1 MLNCSFLIDEMKF
14 TCKIPSM
21 KKICLWIVLPIA
33 LLAAACGVMRE
44 NALKNESYQLWSF
57 GQDLSFFSKYGVD
70 TVILGEGES
79 LVCVS
84 PEWQGRV
91 MTSTFSGIEG
101 SSIGWINRPL
111 IAFKKDDLQMSQ
123 AGGEDRF
130 WIGPQAG
137 EFSVFAQTSNLYSND
152 VRGAPDALSVEPWK
166 LVSRTSTR
174 ARLEKEA
181 KFENAL
187 GKVLSVKAERE
198 VSVLNRANV
207 GEILGLEIPESV
219 SMVAYQSF
227 NKLTNTGDAQWS
239 EKTGML
245 NISVQSCFN
254 ANRSVNVFVPYE
266 RGELSKLGNIVSDD
280 FYDSSTEGRLYIE
293 ESFIRFKT
301 DGKSLSAIGVSQER
315 SQGIVLSY
323 DMHNNILTVVIYIR
337 PSEKMR
343 YLASS
348 WRRSMADNGDAVSV
362 FNNGTRSQG
371 SFGADAYYE
380 ISTHSPALSLSPGKS
395 QFHIQRTFHFS
406 GSEYDL
412 GIIAYKLAGITMAQL
427 RGERP
432 E

>member
-1 MLNCSFLIDEMKF
+1 
-14 TCKIPSM
+14 M
-21 KKICLWIVLPIA
+21 KKFCLWIILP
-33 LLAAACGVMRE
+33 LAMFAASCGIIRE
-44 NALKNESYQLWSF
+44 SALKNESYQLWSF
-57 GQDLSFFSKYGVD
+57 GQDLSFFSKYKVD
-70 TVILGEGES
+70 TIILGEGNS

-91 MTSTFSGIEG
+91 MTSTFGGVEG

-111 IAFKKDDLQMSQ
+111 IAFKKDDLQISQ
-123 AGGEDRF
+123 VGGEDRF

-137 EFSVFAQTSNLYSND
+137 DFSIFAQTSNLYSND
-152 VRGAPDALSVEPWK
+152 VRGAPEALSVDPWT
-166 LVSRTSTR
+166 LVSKSTTR
-174 ARLEKEA
+174 ARFEKTA
-181 KFENAL
+181 KFENAM

-198 VSVLNRANV
+198 VSLLNRTNV
-207 GEILGLEIPESV
+207 SEILGIEIPESV

-227 NKLTNTGDAQWS
+227 NKLTNTGDIQWS
-239 EKTGML
+239 EKIGML

-266 RGELSKLGNIVSDD
+266 RGELAKLGNIVSDD

-343 YLASS
+343 YLPSS
-348 WRRSMADNGDAVSV
+348 WRRSIEANGDAISV
-362 FNNGTRSQG
+362 FNNGARSQG
-371 SFGADAYYE
+371 SFGADAFYE
-380 ISTHSPALSLSPGKS
+380 ISTHSPALNLAPGKS

-406 GSEYDL
+406 GSEYEL
-412 GIIAYKLAGITMAQL
+412 GIMAYKLGGITMAQL